1 MSCQTKK
8 LFWRQKEAFRWETD
22 TMKGLEK
29 EAFEG
34 KILIL
39 FFSSAHPKIVLGTQ
53 WRRKGQTKGNGK
65 SK

>member
-1 MSCQTKK
+1 
-8 LFWRQKEAFRWETD
+8 
-22 TMKGLEK
+22 MKGLEK